1 MSGKAKAFIA
11 IAFVVVVGSAA
22 AVSLRN
28 RGGRG
33 AEVRV
38 EAIEARDLVAKVTAS
53 GNIRARGQVDVSSE
67 VSAKVTAI
75 HVIEGQDVQ
84 EGDLLMELDRTQFEA
99 ALARAQ
105 AALSQMRAQASQQEA
120 NLLRAQREYD
130 RVAALQARDSL
141 LVSRQQ
147 VEDAE
152 TNLDVAKANLEASRY
167 SVQQAEASVEEARDG
182 LEKTIIR
189 AGMDGKITRL
199 EVEVGE
205 TVIVGTMNN
214 AGSLILSI
222 SDLSVIEVVVQV
234 DETDVPLLSLGD
246 SAVVE
251 IDAFPGRTFS
261 GRVTE
266 IGNSAIRPPSQQ
278 ASGQQAAIDFEVVVT
293 LDATDVELRPDLS
306 ATADIITD
314 MRTQVPSI
322 PIIALTVRA
331 PEDDSTKALME
342 ASDDP
347 EAFELEGAFLVAD
360 GEVTFTAVDV
370 GITGDEYFEVLSGV
384 ALGDTVV
391 AGPYQAIRQLRTG
404 DPVRVSQDTSRE
416 RN

>member
-1 MSGKAKAFIA
+1 MTGKSKAILA
-11 IAFVVVVGSAA
+11 IVLVVVIGSAA
-22 AVSLRN
+22 AVSFRN
-28 RGGRG
+28 QGGRG

-38 EAIEARDLVAKVTAS
+38 EAIELRDLVAKVTAS

-67 VSAKVTAI
+67 VSAKVTQI
-75 HVIEGQDVQ
+75 YVEEGEDVRA
-84 EGDLLMELDRTQFEA
+84 GDLLMELDRTQFDA
-99 ALARAQ
+99 ALNRAQ
-105 AALSQMRAQASQQEA
+105 AALSQTRAQASQQQA
-120 NLLRAQREYD
+120 NLLRAQREFD
-130 RVAALQARDSL
+130 RIAALQARDSL

-152 TNLDVAKANLEASRY
+152 TNLAVAEANMEASRY
-167 SVQQAEASVEEARDG
+167 AVQQAEAGVEEAQDR

-189 AGMDGKITRL
+189 ADMDGKVTRL

-205 TVIVGTMNN
+205 TVVVGTMNN
-214 AGSLILSI
+214 PGSLILSV

-246 SAVVE
+246 SAAVE
-251 IDAFPGRTFS
+251 IDAFPNRTFS

-278 ASGQQAAIDFEVVVT
+278 ASGQQAAIDFEVVIT
-293 LDATDVELRPDLS
+293 LDPTDAELRPDLS
-306 ATADIITD
+306 ATADVITD
-314 MRTQVPSI
+314 VRNQVASI

-331 PEDDSTKALME
+331 PEDDSTRALME

-347 EAFELEGAFLVAD
+347 EAFEIEGAFLLDD
-360 GEVTFTAVDV
+360 GAVTFVPV
-370 GITGDEYFEVLSGV
+370 EIGITGEEYFEVLSGV
-384 ALGDTVV
+384 AVGDTVV

-404 DPVRVSQDTSRE
+404 DPVRIATESRSDG
-416 RN
+416 N